1 MNELRLID
9 RHPKYKT
16 EMCKTFWDK
25 GTCPYGK
32 RCCFIHN
39 EKDKLLEYQMA
50 QKKLSEEAA
59 LNEGQQQETDLPSL
73 AQNSVVN
80 SPETSPALSIGSD
93 VRPVRRKTTLDGS
106 TFPFLL
112 EAGSPLEHNSISG
125 IDSPPV
131 FSKRS
136 AILPPG
142 IPLDPIH
149 DLSDIL
155 QETYLDATLQD
166 DAIFRDIMTSQDR
179 LASPS
184 ISIPKSS
191 ALANGGHAFLP
202 QNFLSSP
209 RQTGGLGFTNII
221 SPNGSGFSNSE
232 LFEDNGS
239 SSALGPFNEEL
250 FSKSW
255 SSHLD
260 SRREPR
266 ARTFTETQNL
276 GLTNLV
282 PLDESIGF

>member
-16 EMCKTFWDK
+16 EMCKTFWDR

-50 QKKLSEEAA
+50 QKKLAEEGA
-59 LNEGQQQETDLPSL
+59 LNEGQQQELNVPS
-73 AQNSVVN
+73 ATQSPVINS
-80 SPETSPALSIGSD
+80 SDTSPALSVASE
-93 VRPVRRKTTLDGS
+93 VRPMRRKTTLEGS
-106 TFPFLL
+106 SFPFLL
-112 EAGSPLEHNSISG
+112 ESGSPRESSHLSAM
-125 IDSPPV
+125 DS
-131 FSKRS
+131 FGKRS

-166 DAIFRDIMTSQDR
+166 DAIFRDIITSDDR
-179 LASPS
+179 LSSSPS
-184 ISIPKSS
+184 ISIPKSPDMVNS
-191 ALANGGHAFLP
+191 RQAFLT
-202 QNFLSSP
+202 QKFLSPP
-209 RQTGGLGFTNII
+209 RQNGGLGFSNII
-221 SPNGSGFSNSE
+221 SPGGSGFSGGD

-239 SSALGPFNEEL
+239 SSAREPFNDDL

-255 SSHLD
+255 SSH
-260 SRREPR
+260 SAANREPR
-266 ARTFTETQNL
+266 ARAFTETQNL